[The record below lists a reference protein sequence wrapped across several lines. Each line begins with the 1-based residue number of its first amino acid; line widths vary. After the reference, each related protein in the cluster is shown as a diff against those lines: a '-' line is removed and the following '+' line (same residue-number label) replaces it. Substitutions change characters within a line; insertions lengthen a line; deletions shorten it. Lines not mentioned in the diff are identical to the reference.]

1 MAEEKRQ
8 REKNWKDTQES
19 FNQAEITVYKN
30 MVEGAVPRE
39 IKWYIVIIK
48 LYSLKFN
55 S

>member
-1 MAEEKRQ
+1 
-8 REKNWKDTQES
+8 
-19 FNQAEITVYKN
+19 

-48 LYSLKFN
+48 LDSLKFN

>member
-1 MAEEKRQ
+1 
-8 REKNWKDTQES
+8 
-19 FNQAEITVYKN
+19 